1 MLAVERCE
9 RSEKKGRV
17 TLGFLE
23 LFELFFNNFRRLAMT
38 QSHPSV
44 TRQVVQLLSEHGFEG
59 MAQAMESLLNECMK
73 IERQQALGVGP
84 YQRGEARRG
93 QANGF
98 KPKTMKTRIGPLALR
113 VPQVRGAEFYPSVLE
128 RGTRSE
134 KALRLALAEMYV
146 QGVSTSKVTKI
157 TEELCGCEISSSD
170 VSRATALLDE
180 ELTKWRNRPL
190 GLVKYLILDA
200 RYEKV
205 RVAGCVRECSV
216 LLAIGV
222 DAEGHR
228 SILGVSVSLSEAEVH
243 WREFFKSLLARGLH
257 GVEMIT
263 SDAHAGLKEA
273 RQACFAGVP
282 WQRCQFHLM
291 HNALAHVPR
300 QEMKSEVMDD
310 LRGVF
315 DAADQAAANEQLQ
328 RVVRKYE
335 SSAPKLAA
343 WLEENVPESLTV
355 FRLPAAH
362 RQRLRTS
369 NMLERLNRELKRR
382 TRVATLFPN
391 EASLLR
397 LVTAILIEISEEW
410 ETGKRYVTFETK

>member
-1 MLAVERCE
+1 
-9 RSEKKGRV
+9 
-17 TLGFLE
+17 
-23 LFELFFNNFRRLAMT
+23 MT
-38 QSHPSV
+38 HQAHPSV
-44 TRQVVQLLSEHGFEG
+44 TCEVVQVLAEHGFDG
-59 MAQAMESLLNECMK
+59 MAQAMELLINECMK

-98 KPKTMKTRIGPLALR
+98 KPKRLKTRVGPLDLA
-113 VPQVRGAEFYPSVLE
+113 VPQVRGAKFYPQALQ
-128 RGTRSE
+128 RGSRSE

-146 QGVSTSKVTKI
+146 QGVSTAKVTRI

-180 ELTKWRNRPL
+180 DLGRWRTRPL
-190 GLVKYLILDA
+190 GRLKYLILDA
-200 RYEKV
+200 RYEKI
-205 RVAGCVRECSV
+205 RQGGCVVDCAV
-216 LLAIGV
+216 LIAIGV
-222 DAEGHR
+222 DAEGRR
-228 SILGVSVSLSEAEVH
+228 SVLGVSVSLSEAEVH
-243 WREFFKSLLARGLH
+243 WREFFKSLLERGLH
-257 GVEMIT
+257 GVELIV
-263 SDAHAGLKEA
+263 SDAHAGLAEA
-273 RQACFAGVP
+273 RKACFHSVP

-310 LRGVF
+310 LRSVF
-315 DAADQAAANEQLQ
+315 DSADEHTAGDQLQ
-328 RVVRKYE
+328 RVVRKYQ

-343 WLEENVPESLTV
+343 WMEENVPESLTV
-355 FRLPAAH
+355 LRLPPSH
-362 RQRLRTS
+362 RKRLRTT

-397 LVTAILIEISEEW
+397 LVTAVLMEVSEEW
-410 ETGKRYVTFETK
+410 ETAKRYVTFETK

>member
-1 MLAVERCE
+1 
-9 RSEKKGRV
+9 
-17 TLGFLE
+17 
-23 LFELFFNNFRRLAMT
+23 MT
-38 QSHPSV
+38 HQPHPNV

-59 MAQAMESLLNECMK
+59 MTEAMERLLNECMR

-84 YQRGEARRG
+84 YQRGEERRG

-98 KPKTMKTRIGPLALR
+98 KPKTVKTRLGPLALR
-113 VPQVRGAEFYPSVLE
+113 VPQVRGAEFYPRVLE

-180 ELTKWRNRPL
+180 ELSKWRSRPL
-190 GLVKYLILDA
+190 GAVKYLILDA

-205 RVAGCVRECSV
+205 REAGCVRDCAV
-216 LLAIGV
+216 LVAIGV
-222 DAEGHR
+222 DAEGRR

-243 WREFFKSLLARGLH
+243 WREFFKSLLQRGLH
-257 GVEMIT
+257 GLELIV
-263 SDAHAGLKEA
+263 SDAHAGLKES

-282 WQRCQFHLM
+282 WQRCQFHLL

-300 QEMKSEVMDD
+300 QELKREVLDD
-310 LRGVF
+310 LRGIF
-315 DAADQAAANEQLQ
+315 DAANEDAAREQLQ
-328 RVVRKYE
+328 RVVRKHE
-335 SSAPKLAA
+335 KSAPKLAA

-362 RQRLRTS
+362 RQRLRTT

-391 EASLLR
+391 DASLLR
-397 LVTAILIEISEEW
+397 LVTAILVEVSEEW